1 MDEAKLMELFKTCHQ
16 CGTAIKE
23 QTTTQHGSQ
32 IKMNWTC
39 QQGHSGEWESGP
51 DQRQMG
57 CNNILTCAA
66 ILFTGA
72 TFTDIKDWAQH
83 VNLQLPSKSQY
94 YAIQSKYLIPA
105 VNDAYNAQ
113 IDKNIEHVREL
124 SASGQKVD
132 LGGDARC
139 DSPGMHNY

>member
-1 MDEAKLMELFKTCHQ
+1 VDEAKLMELFKTCHQ

-72 TFTDIKDWAQH
+72 TFTDIKDWAQL

-105 VNDAYNAQ
+105 VNDAYKAQ
-113 IDKNIEHVREL
+113 QDKNRV
-124 SASGQKVD
+124 
-132 LGGDARC
+132 
-139 DSPGMHNY
+139 